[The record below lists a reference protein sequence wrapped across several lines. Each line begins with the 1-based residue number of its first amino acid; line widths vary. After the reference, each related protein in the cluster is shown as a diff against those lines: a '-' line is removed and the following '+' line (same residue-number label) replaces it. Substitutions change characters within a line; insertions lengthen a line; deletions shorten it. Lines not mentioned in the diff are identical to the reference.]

1 MSGILAVFRWMVR
14 TGMSRLRGDRVFAL
28 VMFSQTAPGLLHRV
42 AD

>member
-1 MSGILAVFRWMVR
+1 MSGILALRWMIR
-14 TGMSRLRGDRVFAL
+14 TGMSRLRVDRVFAL